1 MFTWLKNLFFGAEES
16 NPTLKTYTPPVVEEP
31 KVAKKPSAAKNKKE
45 STPDLGK
52 MTKPQ
57 LIEYAKKKGIK
68 VNASLKKA
76 DILKSING

>member
-1 MFTWLKNLFFGAEES
+1 MITWLKNLFFGAEEPT
-16 NPTLKTYTPPVVEEP
+16 PTLKTYTPPVVEDA
-31 KVAKKPSAAKNKKE
+31 KVAKNPSAANRKKE

-76 DILKSING
+76 DILKSVIG